1 MITFLRK
8 IWSKAIAPESLVL
21 KEVLLLILA
30 ITTMVA
36 LL

>member
-21 KEVLLLILA
+21 KEVLLLIFV
-30 ITTMVA
+30 ITAMVA
-36 LL
+36 ML